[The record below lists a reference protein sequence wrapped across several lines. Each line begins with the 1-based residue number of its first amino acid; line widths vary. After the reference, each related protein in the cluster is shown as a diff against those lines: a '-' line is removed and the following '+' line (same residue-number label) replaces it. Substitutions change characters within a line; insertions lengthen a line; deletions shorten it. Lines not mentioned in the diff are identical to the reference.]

1 MTLVTDQT
9 MTEAPW
15 GTVTTSKEGVFSIFF
30 LFETIKI
37 SILKFVVALT
47 NSEEFQMKKTLL
59 IVVKKQLYN
68 TIAAAVVVGFFLSV
82 MHSIPV
88 IKGLRAEMGDETGFR
103 HCP

>member
-1 MTLVTDQT
+1 M
-9 MTEAPW
+9 
-15 GTVTTSKEGVFSIFF
+15 
-30 LFETIKI
+30 
-37 SILKFVVALT
+37 ALT

-88 IKGLRAEMGDETGFR
+88 IKGLRAETGDETGFR